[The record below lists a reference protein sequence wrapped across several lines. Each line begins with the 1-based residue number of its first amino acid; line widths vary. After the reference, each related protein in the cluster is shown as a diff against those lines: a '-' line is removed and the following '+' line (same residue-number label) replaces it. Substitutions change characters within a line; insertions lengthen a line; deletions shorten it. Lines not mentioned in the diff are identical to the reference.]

1 MVSRPLRGRARE
13 LASITAAMDGA
24 RRGQGATLLVEGGPG
39 MGKSRL
45 LDEARALAVERGF
58 RVATGRAAQ
67 HPGEPFEPLLAAFFQ
82 GIEPLLSREQLRAL
96 GSEPLQPYWFVQELQ
111 ALLELAVQ
119 AGPLLIIVDDMQW
132 ADPGT
137 LLALRTMPRGLAGL
151 PVIWL
156 LASRTREVSAE
167 LRATTTLLRRDGA
180 VTLQLETLDGM
191 AVREVVADALG
202 GEGDSKLL
210 RLAERGQGSP
220 FMLNE
225 LLEGLIEEDLVHV
238 VSGRAELTADRL
250 PDRLGKSMTERL
262 EDLSPEAR
270 QVLRVAAILG
280 SRFSFELL
288 TAMLERPATAIIG
301 PLEEAM
307 AADLLTEADD
317 RLAFRHDLLHEAVL
331 ATLPEPLRRGLHAQ
345 AATVL
350 RELDAGPVAVAHHLA
365 VSAEVGDAAAIA
377 ALQEAVGVLR
387 TSDVGAAAD
396 LSLRALRL
404 TAHDDPERAATLSQT
419 VALLYTALR
428 FTEGDDVAGEV
439 LDGMVGGEDE
449 ADLLLSHITTHVQW
463 SRSARTEADVLRVMG
478 LPGLS
483 APVRARHLSG
493 LALNLPVA
501 GRFREAWEVAP
512 SALEAARESGDP
524 TALGFATLGMAI
536 LEHARGRYAA
546 ALALHDAAHGHF
558 LRVEAAQTRVV
569 GVTSVQA
576 VRARVLADFGRLDD
590 ALALYE
596 EGMASAQRDRDD
608 WSLWVWLSYGSQMLL
623 EAGRIGDARAHVEA
637 AEMTSGLVDSAME
650 PLAVFTRVTVALHTG
665 DQASL
670 ADLERRAQSH
680 SRGRQPDPPAL
691 GRLDAGRR
699 RKPARGARRGRSVA
713 RGRRAALRG
722 GDPVGIGEPR
732 TRRWSCVPRSPVNG
746 RSSPPPRSSRLSST
760 SARTRTSRSWP
771 RRPRTLVACYN
782 DDPSE
787 ILRAVQLL
795 RTAGRP
801 LMLAAALE
809 DAHAAALRSGQH
821 ELGVALLREAL
832 VTWSAAGARPRS
844 SESRGS

>member
-1 MVSRPLRGRARE
+1 
-13 LASITAAMDGA
+13 
-24 RRGQGATLLVEGGPG
+24 

-45 LDEARALAVERGF
+45 LDEARAVAIERGF
-58 RVATGRAAQ
+58 RVATGRSSQ
-67 HPGEPFEPLLAAFFQ
+67 HPGEPFEPLLGAFFQ
-82 GIEPLLSREQLRAL
+82 GIEPLLSRDQLRAL

-111 ALLELAVQ
+111 ALLELAAQ

-387 TSDVGAAAD
+387 ASDVGAAAD

-670 ADLERRAQSH
+670 ADLERRARAIH
-680 SRGRQPDPPAL
+680 AGGNPTRRRWAGWTLAVAANLRGEHAEAAAWLEDEELPYAVATQWGSEAAHPPLVVRTALAGERPKLAAAAVEQAELYERENPDVPLLAASAAHARGLYTRRPVRDPA
-691 GRLDAGRR
+691 GRAIAADRRPAADAGRR
-699 RKPARGARRGRSVA
+699 LGGRARRRPSFGAARAGYRPAARGARHLVRGR
-713 RGRRAALRG
+713 
-722 GDPVGIGEPR
+722 GD
-732 TRRWSCVPRSPVNG
+732 G
-746 RSSPPPRSSRLSST
+746 RSRASPGAPD
-760 SARTRTSRSWP
+760 
-771 RRPRTLVACYN
+771 RP
-782 DDPSE
+782 
-787 ILRAVQLL
+787 
-795 RTAGRP
+795 
-801 LMLAAALE
+801 
-809 DAHAAALRSGQH
+809 
-821 ELGVALLREAL
+821 
-832 VTWSAAGARPRS
+832 W
-844 SESRGS
+844 RG